1 MSEVL
6 SLLFLFSRWETE
18 AQDTKESFQWDTETQ
33 HPTNCPLR
41 ETVSCSTSNSDW
53 VRDQDFQIQGLG
65 ALYTSIP
72 QNLLKISFILKPQ
85 GLSGGGELLSCRW
98 PQAGRVLRIAARLP
112 CSFSLSGPN
121 QAVPSS
127 ASSLWPWRDFWL
139 PSLHHRASWTWFYC
153 CPSPIL
159 PFCLEAPRRHL
170 ACINSFAASV
180 ASALIYHKMVLNL
193 APRAVLGKGLS
204 WESM

>member
-85 GLSGGGELLSCRW
+85 VWRWRTAFLQMAPGWKGSQNSCPPALQFLTIWSQPGRPQQCLFPLAWEGFLAPKPPPQGLLDMVLLL
-98 PQAGRVLRIAARLP
+98 PQP
-112 CSFSLSGPN
+112 Y
-121 QAVPSS
+121 
-127 ASSLWPWRDFWL
+127 
-139 PSLHHRASWTWFYC
+139 PSL
-153 CPSPIL
+153 L
-159 PFCLEAPRRHL
+159 P
-170 ACINSFAASV
+170 
-180 ASALIYHKMVLNL
+180 
-193 APRAVLGKGLS
+193 
-204 WESM
+204 